1 MLQNI
6 LLPDYEIYISCSLT
20 MICAVTKIHLM
31 ITCTGTDCKSAPAE
45 GQQLSVCKLYRHRF
59 GNLRQRGPAEG
70 QQLLVC
76 KLYRHRF
83 GNLRQ
88 RGGILQRFKEVETLP
103 EHEQSVLLEVIAAYI
118 RDFRTKQAYVF

>member
-59 GNLRQRGPAEG
+59 GNLRQRG
-70 QQLLVC
+70 
-76 KLYRHRF
+76 
-83 GNLRQ
+83 
-88 RGGILQRFKEVETLP
+88 GILQRFKEVETLP